1 MFTKPTH
8 TPITGF
14 VAAVTRVRAGWFNY
28 VANNFPA
35 IVDGVGGGLYEL
47 VGEPLRFVSDTQ
59 KFKLN
64 FPAALFPIELLGH
77 VKVGVTDEPN
87 YAAGQGS
94 LTVEVPATFSSTV
107 TYTGAIV
114 YNNTITFNNVVT
126 FASGADPV
134 VQSGCAWT
142 FQSGSSATF
151 ASGSSFVTAGLVTM
165 TTTAGSSI
173 TIDAASSLVLS
184 GSAEVTFASP
194 SARSYVRGP
203 SGVYMVEV
211 SASQWKV
218 PSGLTPP
225 VGGAYE
231 QGTDVTT
238 GSNILWR
245 MDVPSQSI
253 VTGISIWVDPPAGHG
268 GVLPDTVPRIRAYV
282 VDAAAGTFGLI
293 AGSDTSDPT
302 LIASYEAAHQF
313 ASGVLAGNVGEGQF
327 VVIAVSG
334 EYGGSAQPGLMAYP
348 PSVTFTRTKLGG

>member
-8 TPITGF
+8 TPVTGF

-28 VANNFPA
+28 VANNFPS

-77 VKVGVTDEPN
+77 VKIGVTDEPN

-142 FQSGSSATF
+142 FQNGSSATF

-173 TIDAASSLVLS
+173 TIDAASSITLNGTTTL
-184 GSAEVTFASP
+184 GGAITFPSP
-194 SARSYVRGP
+194 HSYTVGP
-203 SGVYMVEV
+203 SG
-211 SASQWKV
+211 
-218 PSGLTPP
+218 L
-225 VGGAYE
+225 
-231 QGTDVTT
+231 
-238 GSNILWR
+238 
-245 MDVPSQSI
+245 
-253 VTGISIWVDPPAGHG
+253 AG
-268 GVLPDTVPRIRAYV
+268 V
-282 VDAAAGTFGLI
+282 VDADWTPILGGTRYVQVAGSLTAIGWIFDIPAGSVITGVSVLIDPDDVHAGMPASMPELQLHEINPAAGTTVQIDATTDSSANLAAFEPAHTISSPVLNYTVT
-293 AGSDTSDPT
+293 AGRVIQARVYGENGANSLGNGVYQMPIVTCTRMT
-302 LIASYEAAHQF
+302 LSE
-313 ASGVLAGNVGEGQF
+313 L
-327 VVIAVSG
+327 
-334 EYGGSAQPGLMAYP
+334 
-348 PSVTFTRTKLGG
+348 